1 MNVKNLNCNIS
12 EFAGVLHVADIHIR
26 LTKRHDEYRSVFDRL
41 YKDITMTPQN
51 TCVAVLGDLFHSKSD
66 LSPECVS
73 LAGDFLRRLADL
85 RPTILIAGN
94 HDATLAN
101 KNRMDSLSPVVD
113 ALNHEN
119 LFYLKDT
126 GLYIL
131 GDILFN
137 HMSVFDGPDSYIKAC
152 DIPKIYRHRTRYLV
166 GLFHGPVDKAMTD
179 VGYEVSNRSITQD
192 LFDGHDIVLLGDIHK
207 YQVLTYPEIF
217 VNENEIDD
225 YVKNGEYEIL
235 DEIDLNENV

>member
-1 MNVKNLNCNIS
+1 MNVKKLNCNIS

-26 LTKRHDEYRSVFDRL
+26 LTKRHDEYKLVFDRL
-41 YKDITMTPQN
+41 YNDITMTPVN

-73 LAGDFLRRLADL
+73 LASDFLKRIADL

-101 KNRMDSLSPVVD
+101 KSRMDSLSPVVN
-113 ALNHEN
+113 ALNHPN

-137 HMSVFDGPDSYIKAC
+137 HMSVFDEPGNYIKAS
-152 DIPKIYRHRTRYLV
+152 DIPKVYRHQTRYLV

-179 VGYEVSNRSITQD
+179 VGYEVSNRSITQS
-192 LFDGHDIVLLGDIHK
+192 LFDGHDIILLGDIHRF
-207 YQVLTYPEIF
+207 QELERDEII
-217 VNENEIDD
+217 VNEDE
-225 YVKNGEYEIL
+225 L
-235 DEIDLNENV
+235 DEYIRSGDYEVL